1 MQSDERSMELVETR
15 KKYSGEEGLEAAAIP
30 E

>member
-1 MQSDERSMELVETR
+1 MQSDERSMELVEMG
-15 KKYSGEEGLEAAAIP
+15 KKYSGEEGSEAAAGP